1 MTIDINESNPDELW
15 IIHQGSK
22 LQSIFFAIMGF
33 LFQVLFVWAYWS
45 FLDASGP
52 WAFFW
57 LGLINSEF
65 FPLTS
70 LLFLFGGGCFLV
82 AIKEAFWIEC
92 WIIKRELSLKIP
104 GIQKQW
110 QLFSWSRTKT
120 ISKDKIQSL
129 RIHTIPLDTL
139 KLFNRYQ
146 LEVDHQGSINS
157 PLETSVLYSD
167 DSELAGGTILRLA
180 EKIQALLNITE
191 GIERLEAQVQNH
203 VKKKEG
209 RKRGI

>member
-1 MTIDINESNPDELW
+1 MTIDIDESNPDELW
-15 IIHQGSK
+15 IIRQGSK

-92 WIIKRELSLKIP
+92 WIIKRELSLKTP

-120 ISKDKIQSL
+120 ISKDTFESVLSNNKDFDKYVSENTKFESL
-129 RIHTIPLDTL
+129 ADMQKTTISE
-139 KLFNRYQ
+139 Y
-146 LEVDHQGSINS
+146 QGS
-157 PLETSVLYSD
+157 D
-167 DSELAGGTILRLA
+167 
-180 EKIQALLNITE
+180 
-191 GIERLEAQVQNH
+191 
-203 VKKKEG
+203 
-209 RKRGI
+209 